1 MTVRAIYKDGV
12 FQPTDA
18 VTLPEPCLVE
28 FEPRLV
34 AEGEAV
40 RPPEITDA
48 SQKAQLLRLVA
59 ERMRQ
64 NPIPADAPRLTR
76 EQLHARR

>member
-40 RPPEITDA
+40 RPPEIADA

-64 NPIPADAPRLTR
+64 NPIPADAPRQTR
-76 EQLHARR
+76 EQLQGF